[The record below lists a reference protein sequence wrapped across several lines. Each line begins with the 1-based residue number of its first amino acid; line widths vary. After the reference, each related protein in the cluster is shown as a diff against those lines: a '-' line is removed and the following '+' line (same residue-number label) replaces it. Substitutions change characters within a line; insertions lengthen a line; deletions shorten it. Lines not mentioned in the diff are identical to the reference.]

1 MTESCILEHPNKYLK
16 VLYVYKINMIRVV
29 ILDMLGRKKEGR
41 IDDKTSLKKQMKNIL
56 KNKGTGIAQEL
67 GSWTY
72 NNNEVKIYGWED
84 GKAGKE
90 NKHEIPPPYDTN
102 LYFGDV
108 LVVHS
113 SRNNLINFTK
123 KTYDE
128 FFKEMYG
135 GFEDIGSTDSESEG
149 SESEDSESEGSDTE
163 DSESEESVSE
173 GSDTD
178 SY

>member
-1 MTESCILEHPNKYLK
+1 
-16 VLYVYKINMIRVV
+16 MIRVV

-135 GFEDIGSTDSESEG
+135 GFEDIGSTDSESED
-149 SESEDSESEGSDTE
+149 SESEDSESE
-163 DSESEESVSE
+163 DS
-173 GSDTD
+173 D